1 MSAFGYDGQRVVVTG
16 AATGVGAATTR
27 MLADLGAEVHALDVV
42 DVEGPIES
50 FHRCDIADPAQVA
63 AAVDA
68 IGGPIHKLFNI
79 AGVPQTRPAEMVIR
93 VNVLGLRE
101 LTEVVLPLMPAGGA
115 VAHVA
120 SIAGMGWSNRLAT
133 VRELVE
139 TPDFDAG
146 ARWAD
151 AHLAEQGDPYFFSKE
166 CVIVYT
172 MLRARACWF
181 DQRVR
186 MNCVSPGPIESPM
199 MPDFRTSLGS
209 NTIDWTAAQSAGR
222 LATPAE
228 IAPALVFVNADE
240 SSYVN
245 GLNLVVDAAFGAASA
260 MGQVDYASLS
270 A

>member
-1 MSAFGYDGQRVVVTG
+1 MGPFGYDGQRVVLTG

-42 DVEGPIES
+42 DVEGPTER
-50 FHRCDIADPAQVA
+50 FYQCDVSDPAAIASVVA
-63 AAVDA
+63 E
-68 IGGPIHKLFNI
+68 IGAPIHKLFNI
-79 AGVPQTRPAEMVIR
+79 AGVPQTRPAESVIR
-93 VNVLGLRE
+93 VNFLGLRE

-120 SIAGMGWSNRLAT
+120 SIAGMGWPNRLDT
-133 VRELVE
+133 LRELVE
-139 TPDFDAG
+139 TADFAAG
-146 ARWAD
+146 AQWAD

-172 MLRARACWF
+172 MLRARPCWF
-181 DQRVR
+181 DGRIR
-186 MNCVSPGPIESPM
+186 MNCASPGPIESPM
-199 MPDFRTSLGS
+199 MPEFRTAMGS

-222 LATPAE
+222 LATPSE
-228 IAPALVFVNADE
+228 IAPALVFLNADE

-245 GLNLVVDAAFGAASA
+245 GLNLVVDAAFGAAST
-260 MGQVDYASLS
+260 MGQVDYASLT